1 MNCVVLCY
9 SVEVF
14 GVCTVTVQPL
24 VSQLSLP
31 DGAFDCWAYMAC
43 NEAVLAIMSRVNPDT
58 LVDSTTSLL
67 LVRAEL
73 WHYALEKVCCVT

>member
-1 MNCVVLCY
+1 MGFVLCFR
-9 SVEVF
+9 SLDSAHA
-14 GVCTVTVQPL
+14 CITPS
-24 VSQLSLP
+24 SQLSLP

-43 NEAVLAIMSRVNPDT
+43 NETVLAIMSRVNPDT

-73 WHYALEKVCCVT
+73 WHYALEKVCRVM